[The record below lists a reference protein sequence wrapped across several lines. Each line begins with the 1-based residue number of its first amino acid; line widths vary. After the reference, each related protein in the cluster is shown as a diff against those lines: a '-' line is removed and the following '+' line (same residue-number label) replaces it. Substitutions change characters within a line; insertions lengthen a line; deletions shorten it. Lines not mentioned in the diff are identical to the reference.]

1 MVLSMDSTASMASA
15 AAADAANEKRI
26 AEGIKIAE
34 FMWWTLAKRIVGIA
48 GDLYKWDESRWE
60 IVKEKF
66 LRSND
71 YVVVAKY

>member
-1 MVLSMDSTASMASA
+1 MVLSMDSTASAS

-60 IVKEKF
+60 VVKEKF

-71 YVVVAKY
+71 YVVIAKY

>member
-1 MVLSMDSTASMASA
+1 MVLSMDSTAS

-60 IVKEKF
+60 VVKEKF

>member
-1 MVLSMDSTASMASA
+1 MDSTASASA
-15 AAADAANEKRI
+15 VADAANEKRI

-60 IVKEKF
+60 VVKEKF

>member
-1 MVLSMDSTASMASA
+1 MDSTAS

-26 AEGIKIAE
+26 AEGINIAE

-60 IVKEKF
+60 VVKEKF

-71 YVVVAKY
+71 YTVVAMY

>member
-1 MVLSMDSTASMASA
+1 MDSTASTGAATS

-60 IVKEKF
+60 VVKEKF